1 MSFSVSSARSATP
14 GCDSSIFLNNAGSSL
29 PTKQTLDAVIGHLT
43 AESTMGGYA
52 AADAAADQI
61 DMGRRAAASL
71 LNASPSEI
79 AFTTSDTGS
88 FVKAFWGL
96 VFSDWFKPGDVVLT
110 DALSYNSH
118 HVAMLQAARL
128 FGITVKVASDRT
140 DISDSVR
147 MVAFTHVGM
156 HDGAITDLAKI
167 STQTKSLGIPFFLD
181 ACQSIGQ
188 VPVDVEQI
196 GCDVATMTGRKW
208 LRGPRGTGLL
218 YVRRSWLDRLSP
230 PGLDGHST
238 VWTGPDEFRANP
250 DSTRFEEFET
260 SVAAKVGLASALC
273 QLQELGMDTVH
284 TQIQAISSY
293 ARDQLATIA
302 GVTISDAPG
311 RRSGIVTFRMDNI
324 AAADIAARA
333 LNANIRIGSTVSAW
347 TAAEGDAPTPVVR
360 VSPHIYNT
368 EAEIDQLV
376 DVVRQLSTR

>member
-14 GCDSSIFLNNAGSSL
+14 GCESSIFLNNAGSSL

-52 AADAAADQI
+52 AGDAAAEQI
-61 DMGRRAAASL
+61 EMGRRAAASL

-96 VFSDWFKPGDVVLT
+96 AFSGWFKPGDVVLT

-118 HVAMLQAARL
+118 HVAMLQATKL
-128 FGITVKVASDRT
+128 FGITVKVTADRT

-167 STQTKSLGIPFFLD
+167 STQTNSLGIPFFLD

-218 YVRRSWLDRLSP
+218 YVRGSWLDRLSP

-238 VWTGPDEFRANP
+238 TWTGPDEFRANP

-273 QLQELGMDTVH
+273 QLQELGMDAVH
-284 TQIQAISSY
+284 SQIQSISSY
-293 ARDQLATIA
+293 ARDQLSGIA

-311 RRSGIVTFRMDNI
+311 PRSGIVTFRMDNI
-324 AAADIAARA
+324 AAAEIAARA
-333 LNANIRIGSTVSAW
+333 LEANIRIGSTVSAW
-347 TAAEGDAPTPVVR
+347 TSAENDAPTPVVR

-376 DVVRQLSTR
+376 DVVQQLSAR